1 MILPYKVVFN
11 LFHTLFILYCILL
24 NLIHTCHI
32 LRESTF
38 ANKDIINL
46 VITWQYCVGK
56 EEVKE
61 SVVVLNTL
69 SIIFWREINERKY
82 SQNDLFL
89 KECLK

>member
-1 MILPYKVVFN
+1 MIVPYKVVCIQFIP
-11 LFHTLFILYCILL
+11 HTFILYCILL

-69 SIIFWREINERKY
+69 SIILEGNE
-82 SQNDLFL
+82 
-89 KECLK
+89 